1 MELTHSEIKV
11 SGNIISELSEKI
23 PTNIIALN
31 ELIKN
36 AYDAGSPMV
45 EIHLNSRNNTLIIID
60 NGVGM
65 DEEDINKL
73 FHISASNK
81 VFGEE
86 NEINGF
92 KRLTQGSKGLG
103 FLSVFKFGN
112 KVTWVTTKKKRL
124 EFSVEFSDLLKE
136 DDITRYSLPIQHF
149 PIKSEYKH
157 GTKIEIEMNDYS
169 IKSLIDYFSEKVN
182 LNKVLNSFI
191 DKDFTIHLDI
201 DGEKHNTDHS
211 IDLDKEYREK
221 QLFRVKYN
229 DTDEK
234 IVFNY
239 RGKKIYEVN
248 YPFIGYRKYS
258 LNIDI
263 QIYNLT
269 GGRRANIN
277 PLFHK
282 SSDGQLTPLIY
293 VNNNLFNNF
302 SIFNPDVMKAVKY
315 ESVLP
320 QMIGYISIKSS
331 DKDISFNSDRTQFS
345 QNNLTDE
352 IVSFLESINKQ
363 IQEIG
368 SQLKRELSQ
377 SYKFLT
383 VSKINK
389 EKMLEDFNGNTLI
402 KHNLLL
408 KELVTHS
415 ISDSEITYK
424 LFDNKRIVEIIPKE
438 KKRTKQTI
446 DLKMGE
452 DLKVELKDINN
463 IKTTITL
470 NNQIQKEFDKNK
482 PGLWLIREE
491 NDDEIKEFK
500 INIQSPQKP
509 KVEQLI
515 TDLNIHQTYKYDE
528 LFSIINSFGEKDKG
542 VRPELIHDEGS
553 DIIVSK
559 GEITF
564 STVREA
570 KLTVKVID
578 KKTGLDY
585 LGEFYFRII
594 NPYNKITDIAEDNND
609 FIGMPVSKSIYFST
623 SIIEYINE
631 LNMLYTKDEYK
642 YTFVSSVRTLV
653 ELVVNDI
660 LDKRSIEKQ
669 ESLSENY
676 KEVHSLYSEFIEEIT
691 NIKDKQVISNLF
703 RTINTDREISGF
715 IAFLNLSTHG
725 SARIITKKQVEL
737 KNTEIKLLL
746 EYLNFLSK

>member
-1 MELTHSEIKV
+1 MDLTHSEIKV

-45 EIHLNSRNNTLIIID
+45 EIYLNSGNNTLKIID

-65 DEEDINKL
+65 DGDDINKL

-112 KVTWVTTKKKRL
+112 KVTWVTTKNERL

-136 DDITRYSLPIQHF
+136 DDITRYSFPIQHL
-149 PIKSEYKH
+149 PLKRDYTH
-157 GTKIEIEMNDYS
+157 GTIIEIEMNEYS
-169 IKSLIDYFSEKVN
+169 VKSLIDYFSEKVN

-191 DKDFTIHLDI
+191 DKDFSIYLDI
-201 DGEKHNTDHS
+201 DGEKHVTDHS
-211 IDLDKEYREK
+211 INLDKEYREK

-234 IVFNY
+234 IIFNY
-239 RGKKIYEVN
+239 KGKKIYEVD
-248 YPFIGYRKYS
+248 YPFNGYRKYS

-269 GGRRANIN
+269 GGRKTNIN
-277 PLFHK
+277 PLFYK

-293 VNNNLFNNF
+293 VNNNLFNNY

-315 ESVLP
+315 QSVLP

-345 QNNLTDE
+345 QNNLTDD
-352 IVSFLESINKQ
+352 IVSFLDSINKK

-368 SQLKRELSQ
+368 SKLKRELSQ
-377 SYKFLT
+377 SYNFLS

-389 EKMLEDFNGNTLI
+389 EKMLENFNADTLI
-402 KHNLLL
+402 KHDLLL
-408 KELVTHS
+408 KELVANS
-415 ISDSEITYK
+415 ISDSEITYE
-424 LFDNKRIVEIIPKE
+424 LFDNKRIVTIIPKE
-438 KKRTKQTI
+438 KKRTKQI
-446 DLKMGE
+446 FDMKLGE
-452 DLKVELKDINN
+452 DIKVELKDINS

-482 PGLWLIREE
+482 PGLWIIREE
-491 NDDEIKEFK
+491 NDDEIKEFT

-553 DIIVSK
+553 DILDSK
-559 GEITF
+559 DGITF
-564 STVREA
+564 GTVREA
-570 KLTVKVID
+570 KLKVKVID
-578 KKTGLDY
+578 KKTKLDY

-594 NPYNKITDIAEDNND
+594 NPSNKITDIAEDNDD
-609 FIGMPVSKSIYFST
+609 FIEMPVSKSLYFSN

-660 LDKRSIEKQ
+660 LDKKNIEKQ
-669 ESLSENY
+669 ESLLGNY
-676 KEVHSLYSEFIEEIT
+676 NTVHNLYSEFIGEFT
-691 NIKDKQVISNLF
+691 NVKDKQVISNLF
-703 RTINTDREISGF
+703 RTIDTEREISGF

-725 SARIITKKQVEL
+725 SARMITKKQVEL

-746 EYLNFLSK
+746 EFLNFLSK